1 MLTLKSEL
9 PKRYEEAWNHPDLKF
24 REKWRSAIT
33 KELTSMEK
41 RAVWKIIKR
50 SKMPK
55 NRRCVKSKWVFDIK
69 RSGIFKVR
77 LVACGY
83 TQVPGVDF
91 TDSYA
96 PVINDVSWRILIV
109 AILVWSLDAKIIDV
123 ETAFLLGDLDEEIY
137 VLSGS
142 SQ

>member
-1 MLTLKSEL
+1 MFPKPVNNMKIDEWRSKVAEMHILDGLDYLNNTTIDIPQDVRSELLREIVLTLKSEL
-9 PKRYEEAWNHPDLKF
+9 PKSYEEAWNHPDLKF

-69 RSGIFKVR
+69 RSGIFKV
-77 LVACGY
+77 
-83 TQVPGVDF
+83 
-91 TDSYA
+91 
-96 PVINDVSWRILIV
+96 
-109 AILVWSLDAKIIDV
+109 
-123 ETAFLLGDLDEEIY
+123 
-137 VLSGS
+137 
-142 SQ
+142 